1 MDLVLALDAGTTG
14 VRTVAFDPQLE
25 AVFDS
30 YRELTQF
37 FPSPGEVEH
46 DPAEIAQLAVATL
59 REVATRARTAGHEV
73 AAIGI
78 TNQRETTVGFD
89 RDTGIPFP
97 RAIVWQDRR
106 TAAPCQR
113 LEAEGHGPQ
122 VRATTG
128 LVLDSYF
135 SATKMRWMLDHGVAD
150 AARQP
155 SFATVDTWLLWTLSG
170 GVDGGAFAT
179 EPSNAS
185 RTLLMDLASLDWSTP
200 MMSLFDIDPSMLAA
214 VRASSTRF
222 GVVSRDVVPELAGVP
237 ITGVL
242 GDQQSALFGQACFS
256 PGLVKATYGTG
267 AFVLANAGTSVPGV
281 VDGLVT
287 TVAWDL
293 GAFGPATYAL
303 EGSAFVAGAAIQ
315 WLRDLGII
323 AASNELESL
332 ALSVP
337 DSAGAQFIPAFTG
350 LGSPFWRADTR
361 GAISGLSRGV
371 GKGQLARALV
381 EALAYQVRAMTDAFR
396 RGGVELRELRCDG
409 GAAAMD
415 LLLALQATNSKV
427 TTLRSSTLEATARG
441 AASVA
446 GLEIGLWRSLDELEA
461 AWHSTSRFEPG
472 ASLLVDAGYEAWCR
486 ALERA

>member
-1 MDLVLALDAGTTG
+1 MNLVLALDAGTTG
-14 VRTVAFDPQLE
+14 VRTVAFGPRLE
-25 AVFDS
+25 VLDES
-30 YRELTQF
+30 YRALTQF

-46 DPAEIAQLAVATL
+46 DPEEIARLAVTTL
-59 REVATRARTAGHEV
+59 REVAQRVLKAGHEV
-73 AAIGI
+73 VAIGI

-89 RDTGIPFP
+89 RETGTPLQ

-106 TAAPCQR
+106 TTALCQS
-113 LEAEGHGPQ
+113 LEDEGHGLE

-128 LVLDSYF
+128 LVLDPYF
-135 SATKMRWMLDHGVAD
+135 SATKMRWMLDRGIAD
-150 AARQP
+150 AALKP
-155 SFATVDTWLLWTLSG
+155 SFSTVDTWLLWTLTG
-170 GVDGGAFAT
+170 GVEGGVYAT

-185 RTLLMDLASLDWSTP
+185 RTMLMDLTSLDWSAP
-200 MMSLFDIDPSMLAA
+200 MMALFGVTSSMLAD
-214 VRASSTRF
+214 VRPSASRF
-222 GVVSRDVVPELAGVP
+222 GTVSSDVLPELPGVP

-267 AFVLANAGTSVPGV
+267 AFVLANAGTSVPEV
-281 VDGLVT
+281 IDGLVT

-293 GAFGPATYAL
+293 GAFGPASYAL

-323 AASNELESL
+323 AASNELEVL

-350 LGSPFWRADTR
+350 LGSPFWRADAR
-361 GAISGLSRGV
+361 GAITGLSRGV
-371 GKGQLARALV
+371 GRGQIARALI

-396 RGGVELRELRCDG
+396 TGGVELRELRCDG

-415 LLLALQATNSKV
+415 LLLSLQATNSKV
-427 TTLRSSTLEATARG
+427 ATLRSSTLEATARG

-446 GLEIGLWRSLDELEA
+446 GLEIGLWGSLDELEA
-461 AWHSTSRFEPG
+461 TWHSTLRFEPED
-472 ASLLVDAGYEAWCR
+472 SLVVDAQYADWCR